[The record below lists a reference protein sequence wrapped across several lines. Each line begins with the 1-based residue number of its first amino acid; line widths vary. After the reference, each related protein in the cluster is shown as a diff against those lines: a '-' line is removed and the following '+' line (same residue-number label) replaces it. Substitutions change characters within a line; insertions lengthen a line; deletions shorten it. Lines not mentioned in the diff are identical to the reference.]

1 MCLINADFFPNHH
14 VSCCEINSAPQNHK
28 ELRVVMIPV
37 KDLYTQHMN
46 PNMQLIKR
54 LFPPM
59 KKFSIN
65 WCQFEFFP
73 CMWKDFRFINNY
85 MDLSDQFFKIFLL
98 VIAEVWKHEIWRTK
112 RKWDAEL
119 GLAGPTMTITIKKTV
134 WMSKSVKIMSQSG
147 LHVTKETSA
156 ITSML
161 YGKTILHIKQT
172 IITNTEISKQR
183 IKGFILNQKW

>member
-28 ELRVVMIPV
+28 ELRVVMIPG

-119 GLAGPTMTITIKKTV
+119 GLAGPTMTITIKKAT
-134 WMSKSVKIMSQSG
+134 WSVQINCQSI
-147 LHVTKETSA
+147 TKENSA

-183 IKGFILNQKW
+183 IKGFILSQKW

>member
-28 ELRVVMIPV
+28 ELRVVMIPG

-119 GLAGPTMTITIKKTV
+119 GLAGPTMTIAIKKTA
-134 WMSKSVKIMSQSG
+134 WMSKSVKIMSQYHKG
-147 LHVTKETSA
+147 DQCHNFNALWQN
-156 ITSML
+156 
-161 YGKTILHIKQT
+161 HIAY
-172 IITNTEISKQR
+172 
-183 IKGFILNQKW
+183 